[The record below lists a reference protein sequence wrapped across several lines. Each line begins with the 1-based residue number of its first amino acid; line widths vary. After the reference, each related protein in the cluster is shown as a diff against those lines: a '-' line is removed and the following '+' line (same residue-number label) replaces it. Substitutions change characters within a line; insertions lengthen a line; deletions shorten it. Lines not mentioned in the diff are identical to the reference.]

1 LLYNIDFE
9 VAFDKVRSFLYGD
22 NEPLKQIGINI
33 TDAALSAYSLS
44 RGIADYD
51 SLSEN
56 QKRTIRYNYLLS
68 SIGGD

>member
-9 VAFDKVRSFLYGD
+9 TAFDKVRSFLYGD
-22 NEPLKQIGINI
+22 NKPLEQIGINI
-33 TDAALSAYSLS
+33 SDTTLSAYSLS

-51 SLSEN
+51 SLSEK